1 VGGHTGCRGG
11 WRGSVGCD
19 TVDLWQSAIGP
30 VEDIMSMDGT
40 YLAVFL
46 SNKAGP
52 KWQEWYA
59 LPKEEQ
65 QARQAIGI
73 PALLA
78 WDEQHKDAIVY
89 SGGPLGKTL
98 QVTDEAT
105 APAVNG
111 MTAFVVVRAPSL
123 EAASRMFE
131 GHPHMSVFTCHAV
144 DIMPLLGMETDD
156 EGRPKR

>member
-1 VGGHTGCRGG
+1 
-11 WRGSVGCD
+11 
-19 TVDLWQSAIGP
+19 
-30 VEDIMSMDGT
+30 MSMDGT